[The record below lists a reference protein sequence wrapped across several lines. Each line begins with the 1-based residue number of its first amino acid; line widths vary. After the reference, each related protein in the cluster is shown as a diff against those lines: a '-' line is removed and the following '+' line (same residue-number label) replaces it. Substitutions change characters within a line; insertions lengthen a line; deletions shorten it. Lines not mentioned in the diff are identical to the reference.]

1 MGQYY
6 NPAILDTNNKS
17 KVVAWAYSHDYKS
30 GLKLMEHSWIGN
42 NFVERIE
49 KEIFANPKR
58 IVWAGDYA
66 EPDVNED
73 GKFIH
78 VHVENGK
85 EHGQNIYNL
94 CTDDLKLP
102 LKNPHRIARTKFIY
116 LVNHDKK
123 EFVNISTKK
132 LPVSDIYTDGNG
144 KKHYYR
150 VHPLPLLTSEGNGGG
165 GGDYFS
171 SNGKEYIGTWARD
184 LISLESVVP
193 EGFTE
198 IKPNFKE

>member
-17 KVVAWAYSHDYKS
+17 KVVAWAYSHDYQN

-42 NFVERIE
+42 NFVARIE
-49 KEIFANPKR
+49 EEIKNTPKR

-66 EPDVNED
+66 DHDVNED
-73 GKFIH
+73 GKALH
-78 VHVENGK
+78 VRVEDGK
-85 EHGQNIYNL
+85 EYPLNIYSL
-94 CTDDLKLP
+94 CTDATKLEYKGCKRP
-102 LKNPHRIARTKFIY
+102 VAYRY

-123 EFVNISTKK
+123 QFVDLSTRK
-132 LPVSDIYTDGNG
+132 LPISDTWENKGRKFN
-144 KKHYYR
+144 YR
-150 VHPLPLLTSEGNGGG
+150 VHPLPLLTVEGNRSG

-171 SNGKEYIGTWARD
+171 DHGKEFEGTWARD
-184 LISLESVVP
+184 LISLETEFP
-193 EGFTE
+193 EGLEE